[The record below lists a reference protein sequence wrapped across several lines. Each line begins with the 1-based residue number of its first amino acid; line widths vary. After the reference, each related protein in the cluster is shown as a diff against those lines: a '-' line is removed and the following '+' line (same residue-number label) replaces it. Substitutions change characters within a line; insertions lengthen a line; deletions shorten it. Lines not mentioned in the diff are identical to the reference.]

1 MNNFWQRH
9 HFAAM
14 WVDEHCQTAPV
25 KSAKETHM
33 SIDLIESP
41 PPSQVARRALTEQD
55 AVDIWLARWLRTP
68 RKAILARYGCDPR
81 RLYEVWEG
89 SHFPGSRTKALDRL
103 RERYPGLVE
112 RIDPGTH
119 RRIPKTPHPDQL
131 TLFD

>member
-1 MNNFWQRH
+1 
-9 HFAAM
+9 M
-14 WVDEHCQTAPV
+14 WVDEHRQTAPV
-25 KSAKETHM
+25 KSAKETQM
-33 SIDLIESP
+33 SIDLIESA
-41 PPSQVARRALTEQD
+41 PPSQVTRRALTEQD

-68 RKAILARYGCDPR
+68 RKAILAKYRCDPR

-89 SHFPGSRTKALDRL
+89 VRYPGSRAKALQRL
-103 RERYPGLVE
+103 QELYPGLVE